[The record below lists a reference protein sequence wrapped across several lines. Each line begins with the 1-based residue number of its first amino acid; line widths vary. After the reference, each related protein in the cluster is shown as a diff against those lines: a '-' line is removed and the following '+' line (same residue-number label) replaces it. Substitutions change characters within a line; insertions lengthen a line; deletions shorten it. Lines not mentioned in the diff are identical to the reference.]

1 MSVVATERAAGK
13 CQLCMNCDKTH
24 DPMIGRETVSSSG
37 DLYQRIEI
45 ATATPQNL
53 RICRTYVSVERFLP
67 FQVLMHPA
75 NTPVPVRLWRR

>member
-1 MSVVATERAAGK
+1 MSMVATERAAGK

-37 DLYQRIEI
+37 NLYQRIEI
-45 ATATPQNL
+45 ATATPQKF
-53 RICRTYVSVERFLP
+53 RIFRTYVGVERFLP

>member
-1 MSVVATERAAGK
+1 MSMVATERAAGK

-24 DPMIGRETVSSSG
+24 DPMIGRETVSSSD

-45 ATATPQNL
+45 ATATLQKF
-53 RICRTYVSVERFLP
+53 RTYVGVERFLP